1 MLLCVLT
8 RENPQNG
15 LLIMVLMVH
24 MHDIEKNISLM
35 KKNFFDSQHNVN
47 KVDDMKF
54 ESLKFNP
61 INESTI

>member
-1 MLLCVLT
+1 
-8 RENPQNG
+8 
-15 LLIMVLMVH
+15 MVLMVH

-61 INESTI
+61 IIESTI